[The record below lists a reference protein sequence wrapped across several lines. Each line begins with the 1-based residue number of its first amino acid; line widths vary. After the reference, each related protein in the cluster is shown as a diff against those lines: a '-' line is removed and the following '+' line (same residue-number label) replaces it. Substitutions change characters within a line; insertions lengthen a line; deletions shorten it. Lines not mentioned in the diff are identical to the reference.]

1 LDSITKYVYICKT
14 KHKIMTNGNIPIS
27 ELTIE
32 RKQGVLLYG
41 HATVNGQKVSFYY
54 NPQLDKFQA
63 TTLLNSEAD
72 LYMSNPPRNWMYLV
86 CGSIAHSIK
95 NR

>member
-1 LDSITKYVYICKT
+1 
-14 KHKIMTNGNIPIS
+14 MNNGNIPIS
-27 ELTIE
+27 NLIIE
-32 RKQGVLLYG
+32 RKQGILLCG

-54 NPQLDKFQA
+54 NPKLDKMQA

-72 LYMSNPPRNWMYLV
+72 LYMDKPPRNWMYLV
-86 CGSIAHSIK
+86 CGSIAHAIK